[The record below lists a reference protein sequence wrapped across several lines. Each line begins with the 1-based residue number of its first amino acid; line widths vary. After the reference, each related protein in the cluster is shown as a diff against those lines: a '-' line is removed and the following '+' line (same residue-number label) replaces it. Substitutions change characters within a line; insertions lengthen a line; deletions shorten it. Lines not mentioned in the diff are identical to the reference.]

1 MSDAVKRVERA
12 PAIINR
18 TVVSRPGATIK
29 LVRLTMSP
37 SLRAAIERSFD
48 EGRRRAAR
56 RSWFRG

>member
-1 MSDAVKRVERA
+1 VSETVKPIERP
-12 PAIINR
+12 PAIISR

-48 EGRRRAAR
+48 EGRRKAA